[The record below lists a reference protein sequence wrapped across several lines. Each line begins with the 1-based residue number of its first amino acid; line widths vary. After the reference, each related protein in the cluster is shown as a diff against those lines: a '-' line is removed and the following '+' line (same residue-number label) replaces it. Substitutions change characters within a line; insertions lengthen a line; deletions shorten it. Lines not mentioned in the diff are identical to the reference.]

1 MDQSR
6 VLTLASALRGS
17 QIDDQDGLL
26 KRQLTRLLM
35 LINLVVI
42 APLRAQETSN
52 AEAGTHADSAEQVSE
67 ATDAGDSQKENN
79 GVNATDVNAPEAANL
94 RNRALGDA
102 FENFQPS
109 EDISADNAVKF
120 PVDI

>member
-6 VLTLASALRGS
+6 ALTLGSALPGS
-17 QIDDQDGLL
+17 QIDHQDGLL
-26 KRQLTRLLM
+26 KRQLTRLIMLM
-35 LINLVVI
+35 NLVLI
-42 APLRAQETSN
+42 APLRAQETPN
-52 AEAGTHADSAEQVSE
+52 AEAGTNADNAEQVSE
-67 ATDAGDSQKENN
+67 ATDAGDSQKAPN

>member
-17 QIDDQDGLL
+17 QIDDQDRLL

-35 LINLVVI
+35 LMNLVVI

-52 AEAGTHADSAEQVSE
+52 AEAGTHADGAEQVSE

-79 GVNATDVNAPEAANL
+79 DVNATDVNAPEAANL